1 MKPAPRSIL
10 TRLGLISLRQRY
22 LTAFVLVSMLLL
34 VGAYF
39 GWQYVQHTNQ
49 QQLNQI
55 QHRADATDAL
65 ADVTRQIHSLEVNM
79 LRFITQPSQ
88 ENKTSIKHAFQ
99 LYDAAIAKL
108 RINKWITSDVALLEL
123 IHSMEMD
130 RTQLSNIV
138 DRLLAVRID
147 EAQWF
152 PAMTIMQDRMLQHNL
167 QFMAALDFV
176 INEIGED
183 LQNPQ
188 KLEIFKILNE
198 IRHTWQM
205 MIAESRLFVSN
216 SFGVFSSDPQQ
227 GMQTRRVNISIY
239 TSRLNTLLTR
249 LQHFDKKGQ
258 LDILSA
264 ESIAEMRQWFT
275 SWQEAYN
282 EVLNS
287 FDSKLWRN
295 DLLIL
300 HKEVQPLLDR
310 IQQRSSSLQL
320 ELGVASAKD
329 ITQLAGVA
337 KNLSDSVIYIAVTLS
352 LIGFGGYF
360 GFNRAILRPI
370 ANVAMALKT
379 EALTQRSEHGRL
391 LISDAKEIRDLTN
404 AFQEMREQIR
414 SRQAHLDHMAHH
426 DALTALPNRAL
437 LRDRLGQAMVRA
449 RRDQKMVGLM
459 FLDLDRFK
467 QINDTLGHDVGDRLL
482 QVVATR
488 LSGCVR
494 ATDTVARLGGDEFG
508 IVIESVGHLDQIAI
522 MAGKI
527 LSAFTAPFVVDS
539 HELHSSTSIGIALGP
554 NDDNDVDTLIKDAD
568 IAMYHAKDQGRN
580 NFKFYSAEMAA
591 QVAQHMLLE
600 SQLRHAIDNN
610 EFVLHYQPIVSMQT
624 GQIIST
630 EALLR
635 WQHPQRGL
643 LMPSE
648 FLPVLEDSGMIR
660 PLTQWVLNQASRQ
673 YLRHNEAG
681 HSEVRMAVNLSG
693 LLLRNDTI
701 LDIIVSAIEQTRIDP
716 TGLLVEITEDTL
728 LEVLHDSRKSLQTL
742 HDMGIRIALDDF
754 GTGQSSLSHLR
765 RNPIDIV
772 KIDRDFIRD
781 IPGDKHD
788 SELVD
793 AIIAM
798 AHKLRIRVVAEGVET
813 REQLEFL
820 RWHKCDAVQGFYFS
834 KPVDGDALLT
844 ILAEN
849 KKLPQSGIH
858 S

>member
-1 MKPAPRSIL
+1 MKTPSRSVL
-10 TRLGLISLRQRY
+10 TRLGLISLSQRY
-22 LTAFVLVSMLLL
+22 LTAVIVVSLLL
-34 VGAYF
+34 LTVAYF
-39 GWQYVQHTNQ
+39 GWQYVQQTNQ
-49 QQLNQI
+49 TQLSQI

-65 ADVTRQIHSLEVNM
+65 ADVTRQIHTFETSL
-79 LRFITQPSQ
+79 LRYITQPSEQ
-88 ENKTSIKHAFQ
+88 NKADINRAFQ

-108 RINKWITSDVALLEL
+108 RTNKWITNDSALLDL

-130 RTQLSNIV
+130 RTELSSKTNN
-138 DRLLAVRID
+138 LLAVRVD
-147 EAQWF
+147 ETQWF

-167 QFMAALDFV
+167 QFMAALDFI
-176 INEIGED
+176 INEVGED
-183 LQNPQ
+183 LQNAQ
-188 KLEIFKILNE
+188 KQEIFKILNE
-198 IRHTWQM
+198 VRHTWQM
-205 MIAESRLFVSN
+205 MIAEFRLFVSN
-216 SFGVFSSDPQQ
+216 SFGVFSSNPQR
-227 GMQTRRVNISIY
+227 GMQTRRINIEIY
-239 TSRLNTLLTR
+239 TNRLNSLLSRLQR
-249 LQHFDKKGQ
+249 YDKAGQ
-258 LDILSA
+258 LDILSKD
-264 ESIAEMRQWFT
+264 SVVEMRQWFA

-287 FDSKLWRN
+287 FDKELWRN

-300 HKEVQPLLDR
+300 RNDVQPLLDR

-329 ITQLAGVA
+329 ITHLAGVA
-337 KNLSDSVIYIAVTLS
+337 KNQSDSVIYIAISLS
-352 LIGFGGYF
+352 LIGFIGYIVF
-360 GFNRAILRPI
+360 HRTILRPI
-370 ANVAMALKT
+370 ANVAQALKT
-379 EALTQRSEHGRL
+379 EALAHRSEHGKL

-426 DALTALPNRAL
+426 DSLTTLPNRTL
-437 LRDRLGQAMVRA
+437 LRDRLSQAMARA
-449 RRDQKMVGLM
+449 RRDNKMVGLM

-488 LSGCVR
+488 LSACVR

-508 IVIESVGHLDQIAI
+508 IVIESVGHVDQIAV
-522 MAGKI
+522 MATKI
-527 LSAFTAPFVVDS
+527 LSAFTAPFQVDN

-554 NDDNDVDTLIKDAD
+554 NDDNDVDSLIKDAD

-580 NFKFYSAEMAA
+580 NYKFYSAEMAA
-591 QVAQHMLLE
+591 QVAQHMVLA
-600 SQLRHAIDNN
+600 SQLRQAMEHS
-610 EFVLHYQPIVSMQT
+610 EFLLYYQPIVSLQT
-624 GQIIST
+624 GKIIST

-643 LMPSE
+643 LSPGD
-648 FLPVLEDSGMIR
+648 FLSILEDSGLIR
-660 PLTQWVLNQASRQ
+660 PLTQWVLNQASLQ
-673 YLRHNEAG
+673 YLRHSHAG
-681 HSEVRMAVNLSG
+681 HPEIRMAVNLSG

-701 LDIIVSAIEQTRIDP
+701 LDIVINSIEETRIDP
-716 TGLLVEITEDTL
+716 NGLLVEITEDTL
-728 LEVLHDSRKSLQTL
+728 LEALHDSKKSLKTL

-781 IPGDKHD
+781 IPDDKYD

-798 AHKLRIRVVAEGVET
+798 AHKLRIKVVAEGVET
-813 REQLEFL
+813 KEQLEFL

-834 KPVDGDALLT
+834 EPVDGDTLLT
-844 ILAEN
+844 IINQQELHPLTGSN
-849 KKLPQSGIH
+849 N
-858 S
+858 